1 MMGFYNFQ
9 HNVNIFLS
17 LLFYR
22 QLKRSLY
29 TVQYYSLQ
37 FSNYTNKIILYFRY
51 IFSYIKI
58 SQKYIA
64 SLICLRCKS
73 VQYDEDLPSASVV
86 IIFNNEAWSSLIRTV
101 HSVLNGSPAKHLK
114 QIVLV
119 DDASDRGILFDAV
132 TRKFIYY
139 YLFVIKNMRNSNQ

>member
-1 MMGFYNFQ
+1 MMSFYNFQ

-22 QLKRSLY
+22 QLTRSLY

-37 FSNYTNKIILYFRY
+37 FSNYTNTIILYLRY
-51 IFSYIKI
+51 IFRYIKI

-132 TRKFIYY
+132 SRKSHF
-139 YLFVIKNMRNSNQ
+139 YLL

>member
-22 QLKRSLY
+22 QLTRSLY
-29 TVQYYSLQ
+29 TVQYYSLR
-37 FSNYTNKIILYFRY
+37 FSNCTNKIILYFRY

-58 SQKYIA
+58 SQKCIA

-73 VQYDEDLPSASVV
+73 VQYDEDLPSASVI

-132 TRKFIYY
+132 TRKSHF
-139 YLFVIKNMRNSNQ
+139 YLL